1 MNKKNTSQ
9 NMNDTISLNNYIELK
24 SIILQV
30 REMVSKLVDQ
40 AGQELLTPKEVC
52 EILKIGRSTYQR
64 YVDAGIFEQIHIGN
78 NNSRV
83 YVKRVEIER
92 LIDEGKI

>member
-1 MNKKNTSQ
+1 MVAKNIPKD
-9 NMNDTISLNNYIELK
+9 DTISLKEYKELK
-24 SIILQV
+24 SIVLDI

-40 AGQELLTPKEVC
+40 SVQELLTPKEVC

-64 YVDAGIFEQIHIGN
+64 YADAGIFKQIQIGN

-83 YVKRVEIER
+83 YVKRLEIER

>member
-1 MNKKNTSQ
+1 MVAKNIS
-9 NMNDTISLNNYIELK
+9 NDNDTISLKEYNELK
-24 SIILQV
+24 SIALDIK
-30 REMVSKLVDQ
+30 EMLSRLVNE
-40 AGQELLTPKEVC
+40 AGKELLTPKEVC

-64 YVDAGIFEQIHIGN
+64 YVDAGIFDQIQIGH

-83 YVKRVEIER
+83 YVRRLEIEK